1 MYTYFSLRRDDFYF
15 DNTTFFFSQHNSRG
29 TFTNKTPTV
38 LTKFVTDFDKNFKF
52 LTTNPTEQII
62 TLNDNNQSNMSI

>member
-1 MYTYFSLRRDDFYF
+1 MYTYFSFRRDDFYF
-15 DNTTFFFSQHNSRG
+15 DNTTQFARHIHEQN
-29 TFTNKTPTV
+29 TDV